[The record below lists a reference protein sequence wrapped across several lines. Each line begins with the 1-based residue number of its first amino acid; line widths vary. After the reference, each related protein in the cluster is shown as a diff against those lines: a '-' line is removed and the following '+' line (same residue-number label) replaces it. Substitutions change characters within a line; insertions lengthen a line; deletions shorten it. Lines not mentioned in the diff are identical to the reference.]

1 MIAVMVLF
9 LHCCTLSRA
18 AGGLNFSIKNGIL
31 SLCTGTRNS
40 REIGMEGNA
49 LFDEW
54 QEKAVYHGEGPMMVL
69 AGPGAGKTRVITY
82 RIQYLIEEHG
92 VNPSDILVVT
102 FTKAAAEEMKIR
114 FTALYEGMSLP
125 VSFGTF
131 HAVFFKILR
140 YAYGYDASNIL
151 RDEDKRRIMLSIV
164 REQRLEPDNEA
175 EFVTELLNEIS
186 SIKGNDIPVNSYI
199 PLRVKKSEF
208 VSIYGAYEGQLSQ
221 ANKIDFDD
229 MLLLCR
235 DLLRERPDI
244 LAIWQKKYRYLM
256 VDEFQD
262 INQVQYDVM
271 KMLAAPEDN
280 LVVVGDDDQ
289 SIYGFRG
296 AKPEL
301 LFRFEKD
308 YPKAGK
314 ILLPVNYR
322 STGEIVKSSLRLIEG
337 NKNRYQKELKA
348 NREDG
353 QAVIVQA
360 FPDVGQEINYLLKQI
375 RDRHGKGVPYGD
387 MAVLFRTNAGA
398 GYLTEQFT
406 DKNIPFYC
414 RERITGLYQH
424 WISANVISYLKLAA
438 GTGNMDDFLSVMN
451 RPKRYI
457 SRDKLGEFAELKQN
471 LYRAYSGKSWMMD
484 ILDKFFYDLNV
495 LGKLPPQK
503 AVSYLR
509 MAIGYDKFIREYAGE
524 KNRNEEE
531 WLKILEELQE
541 AAGNYQTFEE
551 WKEAIARYE
560 EELRKQSANRK
571 PDSEHINVM
580 TMHGSKGLEYP
591 VVFLPQTNEGQIPHS
606 RAVTEEELEEERRM
620 FYVAMTRAKN
630 ELVITYV
637 KERYEKPVEASRF
650 VGELLNDTEGLSPG
664 AVCYHKRYG
673 RGKITRL
680 TDTQMEVYFP
690 SLKKKLLLH
699 KNYVLSNQL
708 LSTKPIWDK

>member
-1 MIAVMVLF
+1 M
-9 LHCCTLSRA
+9 
-18 AGGLNFSIKNGIL
+18 
-31 SLCTGTRNS
+31 
-40 REIGMEGNA
+40 
-49 LFDEW
+49 FDRTELKHIFNEW
-54 QEKAVYHGEGPMMVL
+54 QKAAVCHEDGPMMVL

-82 RIQYLIEEHG
+82 RIQYLIEQHG
-92 VNPSDILVVT
+92 VNPSELLVVT
-102 FTKAAAEEMKIR
+102 FTRAAAREMQKR
-114 FTALYEGMSLP
+114 FTALCDGVPLP
-125 VSFGTF
+125 VNFGTF
-131 HAVFFKILR
+131 HSIFFKILR

-151 RDEDKRRIMLSIV
+151 KEEDKRKIMLSIV
-164 REQRLEPDNEA
+164 RERNLEPDNEA
-175 EFVTELLNEIS
+175 ELVTELLNEIS
-186 SIKGNDIPVNSYI
+186 SVKGNDIPVNVYT

-208 VSIYGAYEGQLSQ
+208 VSVYGAYERQLSR

-280 LVVVGDDDQ
+280 LLVVGDDDQ

-301 LFRFEKD
+301 MFRFEKD
-308 YPKAGK
+308 YPQVGK

-322 STGEIVKSSLRLIEG
+322 STGEIVKCSLRLIGG

-348 NREDG
+348 DREDG
-353 QAVIVQA
+353 APVRIRE
-360 FPDVGQEINYLLKQI
+360 FDDVKKETDFLLDQI
-375 RDRHGKGVPYGD
+375 EKMHLQGTPYGD
-387 MAVLFRTNAGA
+387 MAFLFRTNAGA

-424 WISANVISYLKLAA
+424 WISQNVLSYLKLAA
-438 GTGNMDDFLSVMN
+438 GTGNMDDFLSIMN

-457 SRDKLGEFAELKQN
+457 SRDKLGDFSALEQN
-471 LYRAYSGKSWMMD
+471 LYLAYRGKTWMMD
-484 ILDKFFYDLNV
+484 ILDKFFYDLSV

-503 AVSYLR
+503 AVAYLR
-509 MAIGYDKFIREYAGE
+509 MAVGYDKFIREYAGE

-531 WLKILEELQE
+531 WLQVLEDLQE

-571 PDSEHINVM
+571 PDSEHVNVM

-591 VVFLPQTNEGQIPHS
+591 VVFLPQANEGQIPHS
-606 RAVTEEELEEERRM
+606 RTVTEEELEEERRM
-620 FYVAMTRAKN
+620 FYVAMTRAKD

-637 KERYEKPVEASRF
+637 KERYGKPAEASRF
-650 VGELLNDTEGLSPG
+650 VGELMNDTEGLFAG

-673 RGKITRL
+673 RGKIIRL
-680 TDTQMEVYFP
+680 TETQMEVYFP
-690 SLKKKLLLH
+690 SLKKKLILH